1 MITITVNGA
10 RHDVDVP
17 PDMPSL
23 WVIRDELGLSISFQ
37 ATRNPPEMEK
47 LHAANRAGG
56 WERDFRTNPQ
66 ARSSAAVQRRGS
78 IDLSTNKYR

>member
-17 PDMPSL
+17 PDMPLL

-37 ATRNPPEMEK
+37 ATRNPPELEK
-47 LHAANRAGG
+47 
-56 WERDFRTNPQ
+56 F
-66 ARSSAAVQRRGS
+66 ARRQSRRRLGTRFS
-78 IDLSTNKYR
+78 Y

>member
-23 WVIRDELGLSISFQ
+23 WVIRNELGLSISFQ
-37 ATRNPPEMEK
+37 PTKN
-47 LHAANRAGG
+47 
-56 WERDFRTNPQ
+56 
-66 ARSSAAVQRRGS
+66 
-78 IDLSTNKYR
+78 